1 LREEL
6 PELLNDEIIHRAK
19 RLNSTLLSD
28 AMGCTGAM
36 DYKIKPVSPGLR
48 LVGTAITVSL
58 KAGDNLFLHKAIYSG
73 KKGYVLIA
81 DGKGHLENAYLGEL
95 MAAAA
100 KAVGI
105 EGIVIDGLVRDKAT
119 LEGME
124 YPVFSK
130 GFIPNGPF
138 KNGPGQVNT
147 TVTCGGVVVE
157 PGDLIVGDDDGVVVV
172 PKDQIYEV
180 LEKAEQK
187 LSYEEKR
194 IETIEKFPANGAK
207 LEPSWLN
214 EKLAPFV
221 RN

>member
-1 LREEL
+1 LREL
-6 PELLNDEIIHRAK
+6 PDLLNDEIINRAK
-19 RLNSTLLSD
+19 KLNSTLMSD

-36 DYKIKPVSPGLR
+36 DYQIKPVSSGST
-48 LVGTAITVSL
+48 LVGTAMTVSM
-58 KAGDNLFLHKAIYSG
+58 KSGDNLFLHKAIYSG
-73 KKGYVLIA
+73 MKGYVLIA

-119 LEGME
+119 LEIMK
-124 YPVFSK
+124 YPIFCK

-138 KNGPGQVNT
+138 KDGPGQVNKT
-147 TVTCGGVVVE
+147 ISCGGVVVK